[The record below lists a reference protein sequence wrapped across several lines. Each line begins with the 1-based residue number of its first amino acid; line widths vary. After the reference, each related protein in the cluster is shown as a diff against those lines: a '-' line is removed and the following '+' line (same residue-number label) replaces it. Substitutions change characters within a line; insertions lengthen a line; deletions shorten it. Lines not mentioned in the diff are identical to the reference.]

1 MANPE
6 NPNDDQAKVPV
17 AELQQNAKQATPIYF
32 TLLIYIS
39 VLILGVLVAIAL
51 IDNPQDRP
59 DETGPAA
66 SENPALTEPGN
77 STAMQQN
84 NTASVSIVPESALGT
99 VFDS

>member
-6 NPNDDQAKVPV
+6 NSNDDQAKVPV
-17 AELQQNAKQATPIYF
+17 AELQKNAERATPIYF

-39 VLILGVLVAIAL
+39 VLILGVLAAIAL

-66 SENPALTEPGN
+66 SENPALTEPAG
-77 STAMQQN
+77 SAAMQQN
-84 NTASVSIVPESALGT
+84 DTVPVAMVLPKWTVS
-99 VFDS
+99 

>member
-59 DETGPAA
+59 DETGPTPTE
-66 SENPALTEPGN
+66 SPALTEPA
-77 STAMQQN
+77 SSAAMQQN
-84 NTASVSIVPESALGT
+84 DTAPVSMVLPKWIGS
-99 VFDS
+99 

>member
-17 AELQQNAKQATPIYF
+17 AELQKNAERATPIYF

-39 VLILGVLVAIAL
+39 VLILGVLAAIAL

-59 DETGPAA
+59 DETGPTD
-66 SENPALTEPGN
+66 SETPALTEPDN

-84 NTASVSIVPESALGT
+84 DTAPVSVVLPKWT
-99 VFDS
+99 VS